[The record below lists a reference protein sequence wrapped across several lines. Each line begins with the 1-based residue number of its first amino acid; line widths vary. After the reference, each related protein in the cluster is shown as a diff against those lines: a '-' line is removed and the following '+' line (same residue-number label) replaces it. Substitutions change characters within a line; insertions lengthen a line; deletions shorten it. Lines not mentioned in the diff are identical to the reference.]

1 MKYGE
6 VRENGAIFPHQRVV
20 DIGDNSAV
28 EPFTKEQFCPIR
40 LGLMWAA
47 AQDLSEDKSSFL
59 LWLYFATLKKGLQWL
74 MYQEHV
80 SSTTGISKNS
90 YKRAFKKLVAK
101 GYLKEKENIKD
112 SYIFDA
118 TAFGKIKP
126 LDEYII
132 ET

>member
-6 VRENGAIFPHQRVV
+6 VRSNGAIFPHQRVV
-20 DIGDNSAV
+20 DIGDNSAIDSY
-28 EPFTKEQFCPIR
+28 TKEQFCPIR

-59 LWLYFATLKKGLQWL
+59 LWLYFATLKKGLKWL

-80 SSTTGISKNS
+80 SSTTGMSKNS
-90 YKRAFKKLVAK
+90 YKRAFNKLKDK
-101 GYLKEKENIKD
+101 GYLKEKEDIKD

-118 TAFGKIKP
+118 TAFGRIKP

>member
-20 DIGDNSAV
+20 NININGAIETSM
-28 EPFTKEQFCPIR
+28 KEQFCSLR
-40 LGLMWAA
+40 LGLMWAVE
-47 AQDLSEDKSSFL
+47 QDLSEDRSSFV
-59 LWLYFATLKKGLQWL
+59 LWLYFATIKKGMKWL
-74 MYQEHV
+74 MYPKHV
-80 SSTTGISKNS
+80 HSTTSMSDSS
-90 YKRAFKKLVAK
+90 YMRAFKKLVAK

-118 TAFGKIKP
+118 TAFGRIKP